1 MGFSRRK
8 CWSGFPFPSPRGF
21 PDPGIKPA
29 SLALADK
36 FFTIVSAEMG
46 FSQWLSGKQ
55 SACNAGIAGYR
66 GFIPGLRRSPGE
78 RNDNSFRYSCLENSM
93 DRGTWQATVHGVI
106 ELDTNEHEPSAI
118 TRIN

>member
-1 MGFSRRK
+1 M
-8 CWSGFPFPSPRGF
+8 PFPSPRDF
-21 PDPGIKPA
+21 PDPVIKPA

-46 FSQWLSGKQ
+46 FSQRLSGKQ
-55 SACNAGIAGYR
+55 SACDAGIAGYT
-66 GFIPGLRRSPGE
+66 GFIPGLGRSPGE
-78 RNDNSFRYSCLENSM
+78 RNDNSFQYSCLENSM

-106 ELDTNEHEPSAI
+106 ESDTNEHEPNAI